1 MDYRRD
7 HDLGLPFPVYGAAAG
22 GSSGS
27 RTARGLSTSPTRAGL
42 KRKKGTTGGDD
53 QAPVPRPA
61 FQGPGN
67 KLDKMRI
74 LGIHSPDEKRAESP
88 KTPVSEAKTT
98 PTREENH

>member
-7 HDLGLPFPVYGAAAG
+7 HDLGLSFPVYGARGRG
-22 GSSGS
+22 GKRFTDSQGVIHI
-27 RTARGLSTSPTRAGL
+27 TSQGEAE
-42 KRKKGTTGGDD
+42 KEKGATGEDD

-61 FQGPGN
+61 FERPGN

-74 LGIHSPDEKRAESP
+74 LGIHPPDEKRAESP